1 MALGKHSMSWGGRGW
16 WMGLAAAL
24 VLVVLGGGTAFAA
37 YRFDR
42 SSASHILPGVT
53 IDGVDV
59 GGMTRDQ
66 AIRVVTARAD
76 TSLGGDLSVSAAG
89 YSWNVT
95 PAALGTRADIEGAVD
110 RAFAAADSLPLLSRV
125 YHRVTG
131 RSVETPVELGFTY
144 DQAKVEAFVQQAYAE
159 VAKPA
164 VNAEIKLVEGEVVIQ
179 KPRSGEEL
187 KASAAAARILNAL
200 SNRVNAVQVPVRTL
214 QPEVTVDTLG
224 KTIVLDLSEN
234 MLYLYDG
241 FKVVKEYPVATA
253 ASGYSTPVGT
263 WELVNKAENPGWY
276 NPAPDGWGAGL
287 PLYIPPGYGNPL
299 GTRALYLDAPGIRIH
314 GTYNSGSIGTYA
326 SHGCIRMFISDSEEL
341 YPLVPVGT
349 TVLIKP

>member
-1 MALGKHSMSWGGRGW
+1 MAHGKHSMSWGGRGW

-37 YRFDR
+37 YRYER
-42 SSASHILPGVT
+42 SSASHILLGVT

-66 AIRVVTARAD
+66 AIRAVTARAD
-76 TSLGGDLSVSAAG
+76 TSLGGDLSVGAAG

-125 YHRVTG
+125 YHHVTG
-131 RSVETPVELGFTY
+131 RPVETAVELGFTY

-164 VNAEIKLVEGEVVIQ
+164 VNAEIKLVEGELVVQ
-179 KPRSGEEL
+179 KPRTGEEL
-187 KASAAAARILNAL
+187 RTSAAAARILNAL
-200 SNRVNAVQVPVRTL
+200 SNRVNAVQVPVRTVE
-214 QPEVTVDTLG
+214 PEVTVDSLG

-263 WELVNKAENPGWY
+263 WEVVNKAENPGWY

-287 PLYIPPGYGNPL
+287 PLYIPPGSGNPL

-326 SHGCIRMFISDSEEL
+326 SHGCVRMFISDSEEL
-341 YPLVPVGT
+341 YPLVPMGT